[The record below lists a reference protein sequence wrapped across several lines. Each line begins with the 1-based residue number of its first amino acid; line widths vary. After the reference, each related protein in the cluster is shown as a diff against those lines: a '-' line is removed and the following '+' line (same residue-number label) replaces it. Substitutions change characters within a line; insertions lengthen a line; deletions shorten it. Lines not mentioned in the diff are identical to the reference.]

1 MTILPQRE
9 MSMVTYILIFAYL
22 KAIGSCRKTGAVPI
36 VNTLV
41 KVWILKRFFRHYSK
55 TNMKQPLVNLYVMF
69 DTYILKSW
77 LILVRHHFSFIIIT
91 QVNLFVNKYLEFSFV
106 TKAYGNLS
114 ENRERMSMY
123 ITLDML

>member
-1 MTILPQRE
+1 
-9 MSMVTYILIFAYL
+9 MVTHILIFAYS

-41 KVWILKRFFRHYSK
+41 KVWILKRFSRHYSE
-55 TNMKQPLVNLYVMF
+55 TNMKQLLVNLYVMF

-77 LILVRHHFSFIIIT
+77 LILLRHHFSFIIIT

-114 ENRERMSMY
+114 ENRERMSKY